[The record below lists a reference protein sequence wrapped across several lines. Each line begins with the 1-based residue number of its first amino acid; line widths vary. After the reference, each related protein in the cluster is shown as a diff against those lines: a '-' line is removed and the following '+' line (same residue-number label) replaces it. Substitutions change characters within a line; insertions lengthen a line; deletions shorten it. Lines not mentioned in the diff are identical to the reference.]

1 MDNNEDKSNEAEDG
15 TSPED
20 REFADNNGRTESDS
34 GPDTEEK
41 AGAPDEDSGVWDVDN
56 KPLTPEALE
65 KIAEQAKGVVQDI
78 LKHFPHVESPNI
90 TSRVE
95 DDSIWVEIE
104 GDPTGRL
111 IGRRG
116 QTIDAFQHLMSKII
130 SHKLRKRISIHVDA
144 ENYKRRNMEKLKKL
158 RNMEKLKKLAV
169 QTADYVASTGSARA
183 LEPMSPADRRIVHLT
198 LRDREDV
205 MTVSEGRNPNRFV
218 VVWPSD
224 EQNE

>member
-1 MDNNEDKSNEAEDG
+1 MDNNEDKSNEAENG

-20 REFADNNGRTESDS
+20 QESADQNGQTESSS

-41 AGAPDEDSGVWDVDN
+41 AGAPDEDSGVWDEDT

-65 KIAEQAKGVVQDI
+65 KIAEQAKEVVQDI
-78 LKHFPHVESPNI
+78 LKHFPHVESPKI
-90 TSRVE
+90 TSKVE

-144 ENYKRRNMEKLKKL
+144 ENYKRRNL
-158 RNMEKLKKLAV
+158 EKLKKLAV
-169 QTADYVASTGSARA
+169 QTADYVTSTGSARA

-218 VVWPSD
+218 VVWPS
-224 EQNE
+224 EEHNE